1 MKKTH
6 YIFLILFGFNFS
18 FGAEDNPAL
27 KHNGFSLTS
36 IEKQIHYTNPG
47 YELQQ
52 TIHNGVS
59 YTKPEIIGGGSIAEP
74 GQPSLPTVTTFYAVE
89 PGKTFSVQAVI
100 EQTQTH
106 ENIDLLPFDSWE
118 NESDGIVEEGSVYQQ
133 NQLFPENIASV
144 SEPIIFR
151 DIAMVQVSIT
161 PFQYNPV
168 TKTLVAIQ
176 DMEIELI
183 ENGVTQDTPFIP
195 QKRSREF
202 ETLYESL
209 IVNYNSLIEIILSI
223 KDQLSYMSCQ
233 TILVIFLE
241 PLSS

>member
-1 MKKTH
+1 MKKTY

-47 YELQQ
+47 YELKQ
-52 TIHNGVS
+52 TIHDGVS
-59 YTKPEIIGGGSIAEP
+59 YTKPEIIGEGSIAEP

-89 PGKTFSVQAVI
+89 PGKIFSVQAII

-161 PFQYNPV
+161 PFQYNPA

-209 IVNYNSLIEIILSI
+209 IVNYNSLNRDNIEYQRPAIL
-223 KDQLSYMSCQ
+223 LSL
-233 TILVIFLE
+233 IHI
-241 PLSS
+241 